1 MTLRLSPALDVA
13 ALRQS
18 FGTRRRLHVPGV
30 LAPDSA
36 DSIAAAL
43 EAFDGWKVS
52 VSAGGE
58 FFVLPLKGR
67 VAAEPA
73 KQGWIE
79 LNWAPCTGTQ
89 AERPG
94 RESERGAKQ

>member
-30 LAPDSA
+30 LASDSA

-43 EAFDGWKVS
+43 EGEARAAEK
-52 VSAGGE
+52 AGD
-58 FFVLPLKGR
+58 R
-67 VAAEPA
+67 VAAARAWRRAAQVPYGGRDA
-73 KQGWIE
+73 HDRRI
-79 LNWAPCTGTQ
+79 
-89 AERPG
+89 AEALRL
-94 RESERGAKQ
+94 ER

>member
-58 FFVLPLKGR
+58 FFELPL
-67 VAAEPA
+67 
-73 KQGWIE
+73 
-79 LNWAPCTGTQ
+79 
-89 AERPG
+89 
-94 RESERGAKQ
+94 